1 MVSGESRN
9 FWKSNPSLGG
19 QPDQLLLVDGK
30 NQLNLVSKP
39 NSDMSEPHPPHPS
52 SVDDIDLSTLTV
64 QSVQQG
70 LVDGRFT
77 AESLAQR
84 CVAQIETFNASFNA
98 VVFMNPGALDDA
110 SEIDRRRQS

>member
-19 QPDQLLLVDGK
+19 QPDQLLLADGK
-30 NQLNLVSKP
+30 NQLNLVLKP

-77 AESLAQR
+77 AESLALR
-84 CVAQIETFNASFNA
+84 CIAQIETFNA